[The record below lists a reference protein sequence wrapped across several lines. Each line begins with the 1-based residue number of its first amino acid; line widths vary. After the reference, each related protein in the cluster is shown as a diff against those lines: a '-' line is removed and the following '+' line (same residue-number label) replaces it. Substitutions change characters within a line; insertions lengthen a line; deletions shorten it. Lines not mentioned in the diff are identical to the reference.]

1 MWAFHASDAA
11 EDHIRGLESMKSK
24 GASNV
29 VLYEQQCKVSGK
41 KPELTQST
49 HQPLC
54 ASPVKDQNLLCCQ
67 FSSGRR
73 PFTVAEAQHL
83 LQGLDCA

>member
-11 EDHIRGLESMKSK
+11 EDHIRGLESMESK

-41 KPELTQST
+41 ETRTYPKYPPATVCLTCEGPKLVVLSI
-49 HQPLC
+49 
-54 ASPVKDQNLLCCQ
+54 Q
-67 FSSGRR
+67 FRTPPFHSG
-73 PFTVAEAQHL
+73 
-83 LQGLDCA
+83 